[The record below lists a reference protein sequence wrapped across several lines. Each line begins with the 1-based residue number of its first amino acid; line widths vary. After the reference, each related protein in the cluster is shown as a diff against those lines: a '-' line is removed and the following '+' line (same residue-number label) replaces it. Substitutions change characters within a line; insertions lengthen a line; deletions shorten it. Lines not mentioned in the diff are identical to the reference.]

1 MAQFQALVLV
11 LCVLTSAICA
21 ALLFRH
27 YAKVRTR
34 LLLWSACC
42 FALLT
47 ANNLFVLADVVLFPD
62 IYLMPFRQ
70 VSSLA
75 AVIVLLCGFIWE
87 TN

>member
-1 MAQFQALVLV
+1 MAQLQAFVLV
-11 LCVLTSAICA
+11 LCVLTSATCA

-27 YAKVRTR
+27 YARVRTR

-47 ANNLFVLADVVLFPD
+47 ANNLFVLADIVLFPD

-70 VSSLA
+70 LTSLA
-75 AVIVLLCGFIWE
+75 AVAVLLCGFIWE

>member
-1 MAQFQALVLV
+1 MAHFQALVLV
-11 LCVLTSAICA
+11 LCVLTSATCA

-47 ANNLFVLADVVLFPD
+47 ANNLFVLADIVLFPEV
-62 IYLMPFRQ
+62 YLLPFRQ
-70 VSSLA
+70 ISSLGA
-75 AVIVLLCGFIWE
+75 IAVLLYGFIWE

>member
-1 MAQFQALVLV
+1 MANFQVLVFV

-34 LLLWSACC
+34 LLLWSAFC

-47 ANNLFVLADVVLFPD
+47 ANNLFVLADIVLFPD
-62 IYLMPFRQ
+62 INLTPFRQ
-70 VSSLA
+70 FSSLA
-75 AVIVLLCGFIWE
+75 AVTVLLCGFIWE

>member
-1 MAQFQALVLV
+1 MAQLQALVLV

-34 LLLWSACC
+34 LLLWAACC

-47 ANNLFVLADVVLFPD
+47 ANNLFVLADIVLFPE

-75 AVIVLLCGFIWE
+75 AVIVLLCGFVWE

>member
-11 LCVLTSAICA
+11 LCVLTSAACA
-21 ALLFRH
+21 CLLFRH
-27 YAKVRTR
+27 YARVRTR

-47 ANNLFVLADVVLFPD
+47 ANNLFVLADIVLFPD
-62 IYLMPFRQ
+62 VYLLPFRQ

-75 AVIVLLCGFIWE
+75 AVAVLLCGFIWE

>member
-1 MAQFQALVLV
+1 MAHFQALVLV
-11 LCVLTSAICA
+11 LCVLTSAGCA
-21 ALLFRH
+21 ILLFRH
-27 YAKVRTR
+27 YGKVRTR

-47 ANNLFVLADVVLFPD
+47 ANNLLVLADIVLFPE

-70 VSSLA
+70 LSSLA
-75 AVIVLLCGFIWE
+75 AVTILLCGFIWE